1 MIRVKICCIASLD
14 EARLAVRHGASALG
28 LVSAMPSGPGVIDD
42 KLIAEIAAAVPAPV
56 STFLLTSRTEPEA
69 IIEHAR
75 QCGTTAVQLVDI
87 VEPSVYAA
95 LRRAL
100 PQLKIVQVL
109 HVTDE
114 KVFETA
120 RRIATAVDA
129 ILLDSGDPTGAVK
142 KLGGTGRLHDW
153 TLSRR
158 IVETVAC
165 PVFLAGGLTPDNV
178 GQAIDQVRPYA
189 VDLCTGVRT
198 DGRLDPDKLASFF
211 AEVDS
216 AVVRLERA

>member
-1 MIRVKICCIASLD
+1 MIRVKICCIASLA

-42 KLIAEIAAAVPAPV
+42 RLIAEIAAAVPLPV
-56 STFLLTSRTEPEA
+56 STFLLTSRTEPKA
-69 IIEHAR
+69 IVEHAR
-75 QCGTTAVQLVDI
+75 QCGTTAVQLVDL
-87 VEPSVYAA
+87 VEPSGYAE

-100 PQLKIVQVL
+100 PNLKIVQVL

-129 ILLDSGDPTGAVK
+129 ILLHSLAGEAPD
-142 KLGGTGRLHDW
+142 GTERGHDW
-153 TLSRR
+153 ALSRR

-178 GQAIDQVRPYA
+178 GEAIDQVRPYA
-189 VDLCTGVRT
+189 VDLCSGVRS
-198 DGRLDPDKLASFF
+198 DDRLDRDKLASFF
-211 AEVDS
+211 TEVDA
-216 AVVRLERA
+216 AVARLERV